1 MFDVI
6 AELNSAEV
14 PEDDDEEEGDYGDIL
29 MGNILEEEDSVT
41 STVLSSEAS
50 KHSMA
55 LKDIVS
61 TSTALATSI
70 SYYPLSPR
78 EHLSPQKK
86 ISNHRKTRK
95 IQCQHI
101 IPAIN
106 DWAEWASYTTTC
118 TIATQFS
125 EHGSMDDLTT
135 VRVALIRK
143 QCGSLM

>member
-6 AELNSAEV
+6 AELNSTEV

-61 TSTALATSI
+61 TSTAWLLQQAVILLALEST
-70 SYYPLSPR
+70 
-78 EHLSPQKK
+78 
-86 ISNHRKTRK
+86 
-95 IQCQHI
+95 
-101 IPAIN
+101 
-106 DWAEWASYTTTC
+106 
-118 TIATQFS
+118 
-125 EHGSMDDLTT
+125 
-135 VRVALIRK
+135 
-143 QCGSLM
+143 